1 MSLDCVMS
9 RKISVFGLAACLLF
23 AIQGCTVALNPDKS
37 IDFGSAFWGGL
48 DDEMVKATHRG
59 DIKEV
64 ERLLH
69 EEEADVNAR
78 DKGNGMTVLMWAV
91 YQGHGDVA
99 RLLIEKGAHVNA
111 KLDGGKTVLMFA
123 AHRGRPSIGKL
134 LIERGA
140 DVNAKNR
147 YGGTALITAAGN
159 GHLDVV
165 ELLIKEG
172 AHVNAKAGNGATAL
186 KLAQQAGH
194 AEIAKLLREKGASP

>member
-1 MSLDCVMS
+1 MS
-9 RKISVFGLAACLLF
+9 RKISVFVLAACLLL
-23 AIQGCTVALNPDKS
+23 AIQGCTILNEG
-37 IDFGSAFWGGL
+37 IDLSDHA
-48 DDEMVKATHRG
+48 DEMVIATHRG

-78 DKGNGMTVLMWAV
+78 DMGNGMTVLMWAV
-91 YQGHGDVA
+91 YQGHADVA
-99 RLLIEKGAHVNA
+99 KLLINKGADINA

-134 LIERGA
+134 LIEKGA
-140 DVNAKNR
+140 DVNAKSK
-147 YGGTALITAAGN
+147 YGSTALITAAAN

-165 ELLIKEG
+165 ELLIEKG
-172 AHVNAKAGNGATAL
+172 ADVNVNAGNGATAL